1 MSSYTLNNEQHFK
14 TNSSIYNFSTNDEQ
28 SKWRP
33 NTLKYHIESLLQ

>member
-1 MSSYTLNNEQHFK
+1 MSSFTLNNEQNFK
-14 TNSSIYNFSTNDEQ
+14 NNFSTNDEQ